1 MERGIASR
9 LGIVAHRC
17 HWQWHHDEMM
27 WTFVIGHR
35 SRHYFLSWFKPIE
48 HWVGSVCIYVYIR
61 ICIYLWGFFLS
72 FPLIGVQFVMWQ
84 KTFLWSM
91 FHLNMLASCL
101 CLIKPRWCKIKFLS
115 CQWRFKWGSFLCTF
129 HAYSSILSI
138 CVICNKTVEEKKA

>member
-1 MERGIASR
+1 MSLTMAPWWDDVNFCNRAQIKALLSQLIQTNWT
-9 LGIVAHRC
+9 LGWEC
-17 HWQWHHDEMM
+17 
-27 WTFVIGHR
+27 
-35 SRHYFLSWFKPIE
+35 
-48 HWVGSVCIYVYIR
+48 VY
-61 ICIYLWGFFLS
+61 ICIYTYMHIFMFSFFLS
-72 FPLIGVQFVMWQ
+72 FPLIRVQFVMWQ

-91 FHLNMLASCL
+91 FHLNTLASCL